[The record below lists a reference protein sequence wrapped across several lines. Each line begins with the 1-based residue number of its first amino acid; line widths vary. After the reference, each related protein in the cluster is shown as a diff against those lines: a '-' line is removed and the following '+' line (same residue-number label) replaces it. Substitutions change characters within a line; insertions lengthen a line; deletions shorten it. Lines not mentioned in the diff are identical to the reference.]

1 MIIQVLFT
9 WQVGVQR
16 WKELSLQPSVFFQ
29 VKVVYK
35 ETRAKDESFDPL
47 VEIRV
52 EEEENSNEIVLVCSS
67 VGTPAPHLTWMHT
80 DTEISERVE

>member
-1 MIIQVLFT
+1 M
-9 WQVGVQR
+9 
-16 WKELSLQPSVFFQ
+16 
-29 VKVVYK
+29 YK

-52 EEEENSNEIVLVCSS
+52 EEEENSSEIVLVCSS